1 MKKLLILVAFATASA
16 TALAQTTTAPRTDTA
31 SHLYGELGYSMVDI
45 EDDRLPG
52 YSSDNDML
60 SAIIGYRFHPNV
72 SGELFLG
79 TGLST
84 QDEAYGGTT
93 VRSKIDS
100 SYGLFVRPSM
110 MMSNQFE
117 AFGRIGFLRNDL
129 NVSGAG
135 AAGSDSSTS
144 AAYGVG
150 VNWHFT
156 PAMYGQL
163 SYMSFHD
170 KDETQADGYTLGLG
184 MRF

>member
-1 MKKLLILVAFATASA
+1 MKKLLVFVAFATASA
-16 TALAQTTTAPRTDTA
+16 ATFAQSDPAD
-31 SHLYGELGYSMVDI
+31 SHLYGELGYSMVNI

-60 SAIIGYRFHPNV
+60 SAIVGYRFHPNL

-93 VRSKIDS
+93 VSSEVDS
-100 SYGLFVRPSM
+100 AYGLFLRPSM
-110 MMSNQFE
+110 MLSNQFE
-117 AFGRIGFLRNDL
+117 AFGRVGFLRNDL
-129 NVSGAG
+129 AVSGAG
-135 AAGSDSSTS
+135 LAGSDSSTS

-150 VNWHFT
+150 VNWHFSS
-156 PAMYGQL
+156 AAYGQL
-163 SYMSFHD
+163 SYTSFHD
-170 KDETQADGYTLGLG
+170 KDNTQADGFTLGLG